1 MSDRGSDYS
10 KCFTIEVK
18 SSDGKKTHEVCEIR
32 CNTCLR
38 KYDHSERKDL
48 ITVKCTRLL
57 LDYLLD
63 TMNLSSSGVVVEK
76 IKKEEKMYE
85 IIVYANVYTFQYIPN
100 LISRM
105 CSDHIYWNISPD
117 DANEI
122 ITRLRLSDYV
132 FCVQGDRALGACLV
146 ILLNSRTYRGK
157 ELPKTIFRDAYREFN
172 QSRTVVMT
180 RAQRDKPLSEEMKS
194 SVEFTSVLPDG
205 QIEVVFRREAIRTV
219 VPEIKKQVE
228 IDNLRRR
235 LEELTSSSK

>member
-1 MSDRGSDYS
+1 MSDRGTYYS

-18 SSDGKKTHEVCEIR
+18 SPDGNKTHEVWTLT

-38 KYDHSERKDL
+38 KHDIQERKEP
-48 ITVKCTRLL
+48 ITVECTRLL
-57 LDYLLD
+57 LDDLLD
-63 TMNLSSSGVVVEK
+63 MMNLSSSGVRVEK
-76 IKKEEKMYE
+76 IKKEGKMYE
-85 IIVYANVYTFQYIPN
+85 IIVYANVYTFQDIPN

-132 FCVQGDRALGACLV
+132 FCVQGDRASGACLV

-157 ELPKTIFRDAYREFN
+157 ELPKTIFRKEYDRINE
-172 QSRTVVMT
+172 SRTVVMT
-180 RAQRDKPLSEEMKS
+180 RDQRDKYLSDEKKLS
-194 SVEFTSVLPDG
+194 IEFTSVRQDG
-205 QIEVVFRREAIRTV
+205 QIEVVFRREAIQTV
-219 VPEIKKQVE
+219 IPWIKKQVE